1 MNIQTLEII
10 HFRGIHALT
19 LDLHPKMNVLVGANG
34 AGKSSMLD
42 ALAII
47 LSRVVSMIRT
57 GKNTGRNITSLDIS
71 AGKKSSRVLITVA
84 DLAQRGPYGIM
95 LAKYAVGAKKKPEA
109 EAFPPDCLPM
119 RDFTAKIRQ
128 EMTATMENC
137 SVPIIIYYQASR
149 VALNFPKFI
158 RTDTDF
164 SLLSVYRDALSCKA
178 DYKVLLEWMRERES
192 LEDKEYRRMMQQNE
206 ERIRAEM
213 RSTGKKLNQ
222 IDLSTLQQ
230 DYKDRQ
236 LEAVRYT
243 WRQFM
248 PELSDFSIEMNP
260 LRMEAVK
267 NGTKFSISQ
276 LSDGEK
282 SLLAMVGD
290 IARRLSIANPTLEN
304 PLLGEGIV
312 MIDEIDLHL
321 HPQRQRT
328 IVPKLQKVFPNC
340 QFIVATHSPQILGH
354 VHPENIILFY
364 MDETGVVQTRRPEES
379 YGMTT
384 NEILEDIMEVPSRN
398 AEEERKL
405 LRLFELIERRR
416 LPEAK
421 ALIEEI
427 RQYRRSE
434 PKLIAADARIR
445 RLEMKDEK

>member
-1 MNIQTLEII
+1 MNIQKLEIT
-10 HFRGIHALT
+10 HFRGIHELS
-19 LDLHPKMNVLVGANG
+19 LDLHPRMNVLVGANG

-47 LSRVVSMIRT
+47 FSRVVSMIRT
-57 GKNTGRNITSLDIS
+57 GKNTGRNIGVLDIS
-71 AGKKSSRVLITVA
+71 AGKKFSKIFITVNE
-84 DLAQRGPYGIM
+84 LAQQGPYGATIS
-95 LAKYAVGAKKKPEA
+95 KYAVGAKKNPELD
-109 EAFPPDCLPM
+109 AFPADCHPM
-119 RDFTAKIRQ
+119 REFTGAIRNQ
-128 EMTATMENC
+128 MAATLDKC

-149 VALNFPKFI
+149 VALSFPKFI

-192 LEDKEYRRMMQQNE
+192 LEDKEFRRIMRQNE
-206 ERIRAEM
+206 ERIRNEM
-213 RSTGKKLNQ
+213 RRTGKDLTQ
-222 IDLSTLQQ
+222 VDLSSMPL
-230 DYKDRQ
+230 DFKDRQ

-243 WRQFM
+243 WHQFM

-260 LRMEAVK
+260 LRLEATK
-267 NGTKFSISQ
+267 NGVTFSISQ

-304 PLLGEGIV
+304 PLDGEGIV

-354 VHPENIILFY
+354 VHPQSIILFY
-364 MDETGVVQTRRPEES
+364 MDDNGIVQTRRPEES
-379 YGMTT
+379 FGMTT
-384 NEILEDIMEVPSRN
+384 NEILEDIMDVPSRD
-398 AEEERKL
+398 ADEERKL

-416 LPEAK
+416 LNEAK

>member
-1 MNIQTLEII
+1 MNIQKIEIT
-10 HFRGIHALT
+10 HFRGIHALA
-19 LDLHPKMNVLVGANG
+19 LDLDPHMNVLVGTNG

-57 GKNTGRNITSLDIS
+57 GKNTGRNIGVLDIS
-71 AGKKSSRVLITVA
+71 ASRKFSKVFITMA

-95 LAKYAVGAKKKPEA
+95 LTKYAAGAKKKPEA
-109 EAFPPDCLPM
+109 EAFPEGVLPM
-119 RDFTAKIRQ
+119 RDYVAGIRG
-128 EMTATMENC
+128 EMAATVENC
-137 SVPIIIYYQASR
+137 SVPVIIYYQASR
-149 VALNFPKFI
+149 VALNFPKYI

-178 DYKVLLEWMRERES
+178 DYRVLLEWMRERES
-192 LEDKEYRRMMQQNE
+192 LEDKEYRRRKQQNE
-206 ERIRAEM
+206 ERIREEM
-213 RSTGKKLNQ
+213 RQTGKTLSQ
-222 IDLSTLQQ
+222 IDFSALQL
-230 DYKDRQ
+230 DYRDRQ

-260 LRMEAVK
+260 LRLEATK
-267 NGTKFSISQ
+267 NNVRFSISQ

-304 PLLGEGIV
+304 PLLGEGII

-354 VHPENIILFY
+354 VHPESIILFR
-364 MDETGVVQTRRPEES
+364 MDETGVVQVRRPEES

-384 NEILEDIMEVPSRN
+384 NEILEDIMDVPSRN

-445 RLEMKDEK
+445 RLEMKEEK